1 MIWLENFLLFVFCY
15 FRTLVTSRLRER
27 WSPPEVLLCFL
38 FDLFRSS
45 INLQIDTLR
54 FDSRCLCEVDISCVA
69 TVHTSCFCLLCGQL
83 FSCDMSASVVHP
95 SDVQRTVRVRKDV
108 STEWEF
114 NCYFK
119 KFFLSR
125 HFYHYFLTILLIFH
139 TPILHTFA
147 FFSFSTLVIF
157 LGIAEIS
164 LRTYFGPQFSILIT
178 LPR

>member
-54 FDSRCLCEVDISCVA
+54 FDSRCLCEVDISAPCY
-69 TVHTSCFCLLCGQL
+69 TRRNSPHFMFLSTLRTTLSLRYERIR
-83 FSCDMSASVVHP
+83 
-95 SDVQRTVRVRKDV
+95 RTVRVRKEV
-108 STEWEF
+108 STECEF

-119 KFFLSR
+119 KLFLTR

-147 FFSFSTLVIF
+147 TFAFFFFFHTPHF
-157 LGIAEIS
+157 
-164 LRTYFGPQFSILIT
+164 PQT
-178 LPR
+178 C